1 MARTKE
7 QQIVA
12 QSTLKLINDWANTCG
27 YCLDLKDLCGISR
40 VVEEYVE
47 NGYSKELGERLEK
60 VDDYLKGKQNGKQ
73 LL

>member
-12 QSTLKLINDWANTCG
+12 QSTLKLILEWSNTCG
-27 YCLDLKDLCGISR
+27 YCLSLKDLCGISR

-47 NGYSKELGERLEK
+47 TGYTKDLGDRLEK
-60 VDDYLKGKQNGKQ
+60 VDDYLQGKENAKKV
-73 LL
+73 

>member
-12 QSTLKLINDWANTCG
+12 QSTLKLVNEWANTCG
-27 YCLDLKDLCGISR
+27 YCLTLKDLCGISR

-47 NGYSKELGERLEK
+47 QGYTKELGERLEK
-60 VDDYLKGKQNGKQ
+60 VDEYLSSKKTA
-73 LL
+73 